1 MANGDS
7 TLRVLLA
14 DEQSLFREAVRVVLS
29 READIEV
36 VGEARDGLQ
45 AVAEVER
52 LKPDVALLDSNLPN
66 CDGVHATFQIT
77 ERAPGC
83 RVILVTGQEE
93 QRVLIDA
100 LEAGASGYL
109 TKESPLV
116 DLIEAVRAV
125 HRGEVLV
132 PPRMLGALLR
142 QLIQRRREHDVAAN
156 RMANLTRREREVL
169 ALLAQGADNE
179 RIAQRLVI
187 SPETAR
193 THVQNVLGKLE
204 VHSRLEAAAFVR
216 QNGLL
221 EELPKVHGQHTV
233 LGAAG

>member
-7 TLRVLLA
+7 KLRVLLA

-52 LKPDVALLDSNLPN
+52 LKPDVALLDANLPN
-66 CDGVHATFQIT
+66 CDGIHATSQIT
-77 ERAPGC
+77 ERVPTC
-83 RVILVTGQEE
+83 RVILVTGQED
-93 QRVLIDA
+93 QRLLIDS

-109 TKESPLV
+109 SKESPLV

-125 HRGEVLV
+125 NRGEVLV

-142 QLIQRRREHDVAAN
+142 QLIKRRREHDDAVN

-193 THVQNVLGKLE
+193 THVQNVLGKLQ
-204 VHSRLEAAAFVR
+204 VHSR
-216 QNGLL
+216 
-221 EELPKVHGQHTV
+221 
-233 LGAAG
+233 

>member
-1 MANGDS
+1 
-7 TLRVLLA
+7 LRVLLA

-29 READIEV
+29 RQADIEV

-45 AVAEVER
+45 AIAEVER
-52 LKPDVALLDSNLPN
+52 LRPDVALVDANLPN
-66 CDGVHATFQIT
+66 CDAIHATLQIT
-77 ERAPGC
+77 ERVPAC
-83 RVILVTGQEE
+83 RVIVVTGQED
-93 QRVLIDA
+93 QRGLMDA

-132 PPRMLGALLR
+132 PPRMLATLLR
-142 QLIQRRREHDVAAN
+142 QLIQRRGEHNDALH

-179 RIAQRLVI
+179 GIALRLVI

-193 THVQNVLGKLE
+193 THVQNVLGKLG

-221 EELPKVHGQHTV
+221 EELPTIHGQHPL